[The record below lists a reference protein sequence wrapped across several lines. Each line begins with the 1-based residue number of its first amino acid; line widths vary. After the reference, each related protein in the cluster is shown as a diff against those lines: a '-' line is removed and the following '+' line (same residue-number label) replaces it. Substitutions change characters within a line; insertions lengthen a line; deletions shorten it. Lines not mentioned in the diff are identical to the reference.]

1 MVDQT
6 TACDTASVVTNEEC
20 AAGVAEAFRT
30 SLISLGGVAPEGLL
44 HDNKPCHDD
53 QQLRR
58 YVHEHG
64 TTMIPATPSRP
75 ENKAILEGAFG
86 LFEQRVGTIRL
97 DDTSPRTLLTSAVEE
112 VLRAYTAATN
122 SVPRIGLDGAS
133 RLQVLRVLPASVYDS
148 DEAPQYRQ

>member
-64 TTMIPATPSRP
+64 TTMIPATPDRP